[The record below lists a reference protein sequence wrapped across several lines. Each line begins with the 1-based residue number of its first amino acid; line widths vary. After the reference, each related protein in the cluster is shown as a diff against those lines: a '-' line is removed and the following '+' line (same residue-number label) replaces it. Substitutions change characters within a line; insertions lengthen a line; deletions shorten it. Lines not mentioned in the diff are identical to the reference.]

1 MASNFQKYLKKT
13 CCLSEGGNF
22 LDNRIKN
29 VGVLA
34 LQGAFREH
42 INSIKKCGAN
52 AVEIK
57 FPDQLKEVEG
67 LIIPGGESTTIN
79 KLMNKYDFKLYLDEF
94 YKSGKAVYGTC
105 AGLILIAKKVV
116 DEDFGLGYIDVEV
129 ERNSYGRQIDS
140 FEEYITLGF
149 DENKKF
155 KAIFIRAPRI
165 VSTGSGVDI
174 LSKIDDNVILA
185 KQNNVLVSTF
195 HPELQED
202 TRIHE
207 YFLTMIGKA

>member
-1 MASNFQKYLKKT
+1 MLKEDVNFIT
-13 CCLSEGGNF
+13 
-22 LDNRIKN
+22 

-52 AVEIK
+52 AQEIK
-57 FPDQLKEVEG
+57 FPQQLKNVDG

-79 KLMNKYDFKLYLDEF
+79 KLIKKYNFKIYLDEF
-94 YKSGKAVYGTC
+94 YKSGKAIYGTC

-116 DEDFGLGYIDVEV
+116 NEDFGLGYIDVEV

-140 FEEYITLGF
+140 FEEYVSLEF
-149 DENKKF
+149 NREKKF

-165 VSTGSGVDI
+165 INAGPEVDI
-174 LSKIDDNVILA
+174 LSKINNDIILA
-185 KQNNVLVSTF
+185 RQKNILVSTF
-195 HPELQED
+195 HPELQDD

-207 YFLTMIGKA
+207 YFLKMIKKS

>member
-1 MASNFQKYLKKT
+1 MLKEDVNFIT
-13 CCLSEGGNF
+13 
-22 LDNRIKN
+22 

-42 INSIKKCGAN
+42 INSIKKCGEN
-52 AVEIK
+52 AIEIK
-57 FPDQLKEVEG
+57 FPQQLKNVDG

-79 KLMNKYDFKLYLDEF
+79 KLIKKYNFKIYLDEF
-94 YKSGKAVYGTC
+94 YKSGKAIYGTC

-116 DEDFGLGYIDVEV
+116 NEDFGLGYIDVEV

-140 FEEYITLGF
+140 FEEYISLEF
-149 DENKKF
+149 DREKKF

-165 VSTGSGVDI
+165 RNAGPKVDI
-174 LSKIDDNVILA
+174 LSKINNNIILA
-185 KQNNVLVSTF
+185 RQKNVLVSTF
-195 HPELQED
+195 HPELQDD

-207 YFLTMIGKA
+207 YFLKMIKKS